1 MDGLASWLSAAQTLN
16 PVASERETVARTLN
30 VKEPLCV
37 EAQTVSDPT
46 FGRLMTA
53 VSQVSFSVLNI
64 YLYGK

>member
-1 MDGLASWLSAAQTLN
+1 M
-16 PVASERETVARTLN
+16 ASERETVARTLN